1 MTDPAVPARRA
12 RRARAGFAVAV
23 VVVDAMGIGLIMPVA
38 PDLLAEIAGLGPAE
52 AAPWGGWMA
61 FAYAAAAFLCGPLV
75 GDLSDRFGRR
85 PVLIAALAA
94 LSFDYMIAA
103 LAGSIWLLIVAR
115 ALSGMAGATY
125 GAAAA
130 YLADITPAD
139 RRARAF
145 GLIGAGFGAGFVLGP
160 MLGGLLGEFGPRAPF
175 LAAAGLCAAMSLG
188 AALALP
194 ESLAPELRR
203 RFDWRRA
210 DPFTALRGAARLP
223 GMAPFLACLALLELA
238 FGVYPSIWSFYAIEV
253 FAWTPA
259 AIGLSLGFVGLCLA
273 LSQGVLMGP
282 AVARFG
288 EMRVAFAGLAFCAL
302 SLAIYA
308 VTPPEAWVLVAIPLI
323 ALSALAN
330 PAIAAM
336 MSHRVEADAQGRLQ
350 GVLASL
356 QALTAALSPPL
367 FTAIFEAFAG
377 PAAPIRA
384 PGAPF
389 VLALVLTFAAVIPL
403 LAARRRLRA

>member
-1 MTDPAVPARRA
+1 MTEPAVPARRA

-103 LAGSIWLLIVAR
+103 IAGSIWLLIVAR

-139 RRARAF
+139 QRARAF

-210 DPFTALRGAARLP
+210 DPDTFTP
-223 GMAPFLACLALLELA
+223 
-238 FGVYPSIWSFYAIEV
+238 
-253 FAWTPA
+253 
-259 AIGLSLGFVGLCLA
+259 
-273 LSQGVLMGP
+273 
-282 AVARFG
+282 
-288 EMRVAFAGLAFCAL
+288 
-302 SLAIYA
+302 
-308 VTPPEAWVLVAIPLI
+308 
-323 ALSALAN
+323 
-330 PAIAAM
+330 
-336 MSHRVEADAQGRLQ
+336 
-350 GVLASL
+350 
-356 QALTAALSPPL
+356 
-367 FTAIFEAFAG
+367 
-377 PAAPIRA
+377 
-384 PGAPF
+384 
-389 VLALVLTFAAVIPL
+389 
-403 LAARRRLRA
+403 